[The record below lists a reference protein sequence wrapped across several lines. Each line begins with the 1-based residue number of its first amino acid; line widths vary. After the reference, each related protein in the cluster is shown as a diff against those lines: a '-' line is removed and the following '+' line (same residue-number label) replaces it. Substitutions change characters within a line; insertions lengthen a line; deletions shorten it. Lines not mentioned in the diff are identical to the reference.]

1 MTLKMLR
8 VRTLVLLVVALAL
21 PAGAAAH
28 RSSAPTRVE
37 SARSSTVTR
46 ATSLEAVLLQQIN
59 LVRGAHGLGSLSPSV
74 DLSRSAVAHSR
85 AMATYGF
92 FSHDSRNG
100 ASFAQRI
107 KRYYVPRSN
116 AWTVGENLAMFGGS
130 TPTAGAIVDAWMS
143 SPGHRANL
151 LRGTFREAG
160 VAIVFD
166 SAAGGV
172 FGGESTWVITLD
184 LGRR

>member
-1 MTLKMLR
+1 MLR
-8 VRTLVLLVVALAL
+8 VRTLVALLAVLAL
-21 PAGAAAH
+21 PASAAAAP
-28 RSSAPTRVE
+28 STAPTRAE
-37 SARSSTVTR
+37 AGRSSPVTR
-46 ATSLEAVLLQQIN
+46 ATSLEGALLQQIN
-59 LVRGAHGLGSLSPSV
+59 AVRASHGLGSLSSSA
-74 DLSRSAVAHSR
+74 DLSRSAAAHSR

-100 ASFAQRI
+100 TSFAERL
-107 KRYYVPRSN
+107 RRFYVPRSN

-130 TPTAGAIVDAWMS
+130 TPTAGAIVDAWMG

-151 LRGTFREAG
+151 LRGSFREAG

-166 SAAGGV
+166 PAAGGV
-172 FGGESTWVITLD
+172 FGGEATWVITLD